1 MEPPET
7 MRVRRLRGLNVA
19 AIVIWSA
26 LALIAVLS
34 DLDPGPWVTGG
45 LVLIAIYLIG
55 VGLTEK
61 R

>member
-1 MEPPET
+1 
-7 MRVRRLRGLNVA
+7 MRVRRLRSFNVA
-19 AIVIWSA
+19 AVVIWSA

-45 LVLIAIYLIG
+45 LVIIAVYLVG

>member
-1 MEPPET
+1 
-7 MRVRRLRGLNVA
+7 MRVRRLRILNVGA
-19 AIVIWSA
+19 VVIWSA
-26 LALIAVLS
+26 LALIALLT

-45 LVLIAIYLIG
+45 LVLIALYLIG